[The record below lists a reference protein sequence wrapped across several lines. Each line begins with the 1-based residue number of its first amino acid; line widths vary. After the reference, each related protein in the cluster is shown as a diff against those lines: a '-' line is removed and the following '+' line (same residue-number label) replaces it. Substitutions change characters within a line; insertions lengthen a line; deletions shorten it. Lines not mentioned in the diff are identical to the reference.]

1 MPIRSALELTV
12 PRNST
17 ATLQLLQRL
26 VGRESHRH
34 WCGGLIPSVKVPAF
48 LDKMSERYPAILRNA
63 RGRSY
68 DRTRGRAAMHMIVF
82 PPIGSDPREPL
93 PMLQWFL
100 ISSDG
105 AAGLADINS
114 HDFHVAQNAMS
125 SSGHLT
131 VGDYVLIYGT
141 KKQPR
146 SVRDRRSGVERVIW
160 HQTSTWSWR
169 ICGDVLSQIRAA
181 IWNCCHELEF
191 GGEPSIESAG
201 RGLCNLLAAQR
212 NRPLFA
218 GVRNQVVDLYRFA
231 NEVWSPYRQA
241 WIASHPGIARKSGKN
256 AGRLLSVQDLTK
268 YHLPTMS
275 QLRMYSAPPT
285 TIRDLLRRAPPGYQV
300 EDKGC
305 AKPSRGSA
313 E

>member
-1 MPIRSALELTV
+1 MPIRSALELPV

-34 WCGGLIPSVKVPAF
+34 WCGGIIQSVKVPGF
-48 LDKMSERYPAILRNA
+48 LEKMSERYPAILRNA

-68 DRTRGRAAMHMIVF
+68 DRTRAQAAMHMIVF

-93 PMLQWFL
+93 PMLQWLL

-105 AAGLADINS
+105 AAGLADLYS

-125 SSGHLT
+125 QSGHLT

-146 SVRDRRSGVERVIW
+146 SVRDRRSGVERTIW
-160 HQTSTWSWR
+160 HQTSTWGWR
-169 ICGDVLSQIRAA
+169 IRGEVLSEIHAA
-181 IWNCCHELEF
+181 ILTCCRELQF
-191 GGEPSIESAG
+191 GAEPGPESEG
-201 RGLCNLLAAQR
+201 RGLCKFLAAQR
-212 NRPLFA
+212 RPPQFA
-218 GVRNQVVDLYRFA
+218 GVRNQVVDLYRMSDEA
-231 NEVWSPYRQA
+231 WSPYRQA
-241 WIASHPGIARKSGKN
+241 WIASHPSIAREFGQQSG
-256 AGRLLSVQDLTK
+256 RILSVRDLTK

-275 QLRMYSAPPT
+275 QLRMYSEPPT
-285 TIRDLLRRAPPGYQV
+285 TIRDLLLRAPQCPL
-300 EDKGC
+300 
-305 AKPSRGSA
+305 P
-313 E
+313 

>member
-1 MPIRSALELTV
+1 MPIRSALELPV

-34 WCGGLIPSVKVPAF
+34 WCGGIIQSVKVPGF
-48 LDKMSERYPAILRNA
+48 LEKMSERYPAILRNE

-82 PPIGSDPREPL
+82 PPIGSDPPEPL
-93 PMLQWFL
+93 PMLQWLL

-105 AAGLADINS
+105 AAGLADLNS

-146 SVRDRRSGVERVIW
+146 SVRDRRSGVERTIW

-169 ICGDVLSQIRAA
+169 IRGEVLSEIHAA
-181 IWNCCHELEF
+181 IRTCCRELQF
-191 GGEPSIESAG
+191 GAEPSPESGG

-212 NRPLFA
+212 RRPLFA
-218 GVRNQVVDLYRFA
+218 GVRNQVVDLYRMA
-231 NEVWSPYRQA
+231 DEAWSPYRQA
-241 WIASHPGIARKSGKN
+241 WIASHSSIAREFGQQ
-256 AGRLLSVQDLTK
+256 AGRILSVRDLTK

-275 QLRMYSAPPT
+275 QLRMYSEPPT
-285 TIRDLLRRAPPGYQV
+285 TIRDLLLRAPQCPL
-300 EDKGC
+300 
-305 AKPSRGSA
+305 P
-313 E
+313 